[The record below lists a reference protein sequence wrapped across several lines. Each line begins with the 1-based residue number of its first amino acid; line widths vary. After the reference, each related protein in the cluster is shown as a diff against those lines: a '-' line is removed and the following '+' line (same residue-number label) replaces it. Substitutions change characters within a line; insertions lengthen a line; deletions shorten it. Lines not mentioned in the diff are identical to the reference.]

1 MLVVNDTSY
10 SAEVGIVNVFL
21 FSFSSFFLTNLLY
34 NGNTLALVTQ
44 MGSCRSVK
52 GLGTAQV
59 DCEVRFQCLNGSP
72 YSMGTEGT
80 LAVGSQVH
88 STEGQ

>member
-1 MLVVNDTSY
+1 M
-10 SAEVGIVNVFL
+10 FFFF
-21 FSFSSFFLTNLLY
+21 FSFLSFFLTNLLY

-44 MGSCRSVK
+44 MDSCLSVK

-59 DCEVRFQCLNGSP
+59 DCEVRFQCLSGSP

-80 LAVGSQVH
+80 FGCGLTGAFH
-88 STEGQ
+88 